1 MKRLL
6 TTWLPFAAIAAVALW
21 WLGALDLFS
30 ASTTQPT
37 EQTNAP
43 APHSDATA
51 GDEKI
56 RVNADLASHAPW
68 PIYHGNTALTG
79 AVDVTL
85 PVPLTRMW
93 SFQAQGPVYSP
104 PVASSEAIF
113 FNTSNGWIVALDAQG
128 VELWSKQ
135 LMRTPRSGGDP
146 VPERFEA
153 PLACFGG
160 LVYLGSS
167 YGTLYAL
174 EASTGVTRW
183 TFDVGGTVLGTV
195 NVQESASEGD
205 VDRLVVIDQND
216 GALQCLDAA
225 TGEPLW
231 RTESIDRCDGSPSVG
246 EDVIVFGS
254 CAAALHIFSA
264 EDGTF
269 LRNIEL
275 DGDSQVAGGV
285 ALDAGMAFS
294 GSHSGR
300 LFHVDTEKGEIVWIN
315 EDSADEVFT
324 TPAVNMNWVVFGSL
338 DGAIHALNRTTGKT
352 VWSFETPGEPS
363 SPVIASEK
371 VLFSSDGTLYLL
383 DLETGEE
390 LWSYAVGDAISGP
403 AIIGGMVI
411 VGGDDGIVT
420 AFG

>member
-6 TTWLPFAAIAAVALW
+6 TTWLPFAVIAVMALW
-21 WLGALDLFS
+21 WVSTLDLLS
-30 ASTTQPT
+30 RPGTQP
-37 EQTNAP
+37 AP
-43 APHSDATA
+43 PSDATI
-51 GDEKI
+51 EEEQI
-56 RVNADLASHAPW
+56 RDAPDLASHDPW
-68 PIYHGNTALTG
+68 PIYHGDTALTG
-79 AVDVTL
+79 TVSASL
-85 PVPLTRMW
+85 PVPLTRFW
-93 SFQAQGPVYSP
+93 SFQAEGSVYSP
-104 PVASSEAIF
+104 PVASSEAIY
-113 FNTSNGWIVALDAQG
+113 FNTSKGWVVSLDVLG
-128 VELWSKQ
+128 NEIWSRQ

-146 VPERFEA
+146 VPDRFEA
-153 PLACFGG
+153 PLACFGD

-174 EASTGVTRW
+174 DAATGETRW

-195 NVQESASEGD
+195 NVRKAVSEGEAD
-205 VDRLVVIDQND
+205 HLVVIDQND

-225 TGEPLW
+225 SGEPLW

-246 EDVIVFGS
+246 DGVIVFGS

-264 EDGTF
+264 DDGTL

-285 ALDAGMAFS
+285 ALDAGLAFS

-300 LFHVDTEKGEIVWIN
+300 LFHVDTSTGEIVWVN
-315 EDSADEVFT
+315 EDSGGEVFT
-324 TPAVNMNWVVFGSL
+324 TPAINEHWVVFGSL

-352 VWSFETPGEPS
+352 VWSFETQGEPS
-363 SPVIASEK
+363 SPVIANDK
-371 VLFSSDGTLYLL
+371 VLLSSDGTLFLL
-383 DLETGEE
+383 DLETGKE
-390 LWSYAVGDAISGP
+390 LWSYAVSDDISGP